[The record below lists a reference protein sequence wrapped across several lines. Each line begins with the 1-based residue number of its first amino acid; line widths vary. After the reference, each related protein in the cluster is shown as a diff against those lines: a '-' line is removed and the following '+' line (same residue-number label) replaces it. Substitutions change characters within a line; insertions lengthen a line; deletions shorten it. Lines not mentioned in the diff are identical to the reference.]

1 MRKIA
6 MILPLAIL
14 LAMHSFAQTQVELIP
29 NAGYTFPSRT
39 DFYDVYGRINGG
51 LNLGGSLKFNL
62 NRSLGV
68 EVLYNHMNTQSGVYQ
83 YGYDGQKLAG
93 GDLALDYI
101 MLGLVPSF
109 NIPGSTVRKLSRVMV
124 LR

>member
-14 LAMHSFAQTQVELIP
+14 VALHSFAQTQVELIP

-62 NRSLGV
+62 NRSLGL
-68 EVLYNHMNTQSGVYQ
+68 EVLYDHMNTASGVYQ
-83 YGYDGQKLAG
+83 YGY
-93 GDLALDYI
+93 
-101 MLGLVPSF
+101 
-109 NIPGSTVRKLSRVMV
+109 
-124 LR
+124 